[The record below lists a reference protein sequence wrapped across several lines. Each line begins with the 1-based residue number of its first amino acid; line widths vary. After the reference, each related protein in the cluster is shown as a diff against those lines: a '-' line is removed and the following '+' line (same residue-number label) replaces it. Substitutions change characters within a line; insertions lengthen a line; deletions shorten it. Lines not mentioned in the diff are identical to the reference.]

1 MRDSRKAERV
11 DPIGKLNQLMQF
23 RLAWLRQGE
32 PATFEN
38 FAYSK
43 KIACSGDVGN
53 STPVFSEGGLVTLRV
68 LILSIAAP
76 SREGAAQH
84 IRLSRGQ
91 I

>member
-32 PATFEN
+32 PAAAMN
-38 FAYSK
+38 K
-43 KIACSGDVGN
+43 
-53 STPVFSEGGLVTLRV
+53 GLVTLRV

-84 IRLSRGQ
+84 IRLSRDQ